1 MSALVASLF
10 AVGAAPAAALDDDSK
25 PNAAAATSA
34 CVGDANSDM
43 MFSDVSEMNN
53 LRAEINCLA
62 YYGVTIG
69 YGDGNFGPN
78 DDVTR
83 TQMVLFMERAA
94 AVAGADAEAVVGDFA
109 MSGSDP
115 VTRADMALLIARLL
129 VASTN
134 DESPINVTNN
144 DDGTFA
150 VEGVDE
156 PDFFAD
162 ARRALNRVS
171 DSAVSALYELGVAQ
185 GTGMGYFSPARSV
198 SRAEMAAFI
207 TRALGHTSARP
218 GGVTI
223 QSDGP
228 GEVIISVRDANFQP
242 VANAPVDVFSAAA
255 NKVDEAFK
263 EDGSCNTAR
272 VTPVGNTD
280 VCEIGALDAITGL
293 DGDYDPGAI
302 TVNTDAG
309 GTTVWAWTG
318 ESGDKVEDGGA
329 GIASV
334 NLTATAPV
342 EAEVA
347 KVTTDIPVGVSRQA
361 FGSTVTVTIQL
372 VGNAASNRAD
382 AVADSGGNSYTVSIH
397 RASETDI
404 ETDGTPAAVTSG
416 TTVSTPTLK
425 VDASGKATFT
435 ITADDPDPTDSNNP
449 DGTSGEADTFKIDRV
464 RVTYTVTLATGGR
477 AVAETADVTGSSSTG
492 TITFSDARGVLAGAS
507 IKPAADFLTRPM
519 SGSASNVVTVTV
531 VDQYG
536 KPIRGHLVRLSST
549 HDPVGSPDANA
560 SAFPVARRTDSS
572 GSVRI
577 GYAYTGGPSVE
588 TITAN
593 TASDTTATA
602 TLAPITAG
610 GNNVTKAFYWV
621 APAGTTGAS
630 GQVLASDIERNTI
643 IVASTD
649 GPQLVTYDD
658 NDQYAVGASGS
669 EDFTSMAT
677 FEEALG
683 ADESNN
689 DTVVVSS
696 YDPTDSSDVARFVL
710 TVVDN

>member
-1 MSALVASLF
+1 
-10 AVGAAPAAALDDDSK
+10 
-25 PNAAAATSA
+25 
-34 CVGDANSDM
+34 
-43 MFSDVSEMNN
+43 
-53 LRAEINCLA
+53 
-62 YYGVTIG
+62 
-69 YGDGNFGPN
+69 
-78 DDVTR
+78 
-83 TQMVLFMERAA
+83 
-94 AVAGADAEAVVGDFA
+94 
-109 MSGSDP
+109 
-115 VTRADMALLIARLL
+115 
-129 VASTN
+129 STN